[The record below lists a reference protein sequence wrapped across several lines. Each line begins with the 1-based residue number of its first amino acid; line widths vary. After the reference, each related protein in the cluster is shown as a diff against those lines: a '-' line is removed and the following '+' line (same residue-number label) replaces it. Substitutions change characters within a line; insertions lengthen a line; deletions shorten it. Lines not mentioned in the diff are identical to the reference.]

1 MRLAGGARLAHTAAT
16 LAICAC
22 AQPSKP
28 SLTLHDVPS
37 DGNCLF
43 SSVALSAALVDG
55 DASQARARAVRN
67 AAARLR
73 SDTMDLLCPTGT
85 PDPELALGGLPVTL
99 LIEPA
104 AGENEAGYCRRLRQ
118 PGQWGSTTEILALTK
133 LLGRPVTVHTEFGAP
148 ETYGADEAR
157 RGLAHPLRGQPL
169 PSGDRVTK
177 GRAVAYCIELPT
189 VDPRPIPPSRRS

>member
-1 MRLAGGARLAHTAAT
+1 MRLAGGARLARTAAT

-148 ETYGADEAR
+148 ETYGADEAGA
-157 RGLAHPLRGQPL
+157 GLAIHFEANHY
-169 PSGDRVTK
+169 
-177 GRAVAYCIELPT
+177 RAVTVSRKDEL
-189 VDPRPIPPSRRS
+189 